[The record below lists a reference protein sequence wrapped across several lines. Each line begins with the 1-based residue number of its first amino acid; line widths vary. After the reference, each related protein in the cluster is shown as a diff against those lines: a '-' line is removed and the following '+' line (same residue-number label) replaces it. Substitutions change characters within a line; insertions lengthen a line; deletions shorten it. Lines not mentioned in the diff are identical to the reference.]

1 MRTFENL
8 IGDTDTYVRGDEVG
22 IKLRRLKKIARKGG
36 RLARRSTS
44 LALKAEPHVLTAR
57 ATKLAAKGLGKGLAA
72 VTGPVRRR
80 IFRAFFKKLISRR
93 ARLISWQQ
101 RRSLRPLPAEQRQA
115 QSWAT
120 AYVRRK
126 GILGKLVGAALSGDV
141 AGQRDL
147 VGEPATAAL
156 VAASIPLLIKLA
168 QRALKTAEKEGA
180 PAEPQDASNTAQPEP
195 QVASNTAP
203 AEPQASS
210 DQEPAGAPADDED

>member
-36 RLARRSTS
+36 QLARRSTS
-44 LALKAEPHVLTAR
+44 LALKAEPHVLTVR

-120 AYVRRK
+120 TYVRRK

-180 PAEPQDASNTAQPEP
+180 PAEPQDAGST
-195 QVASNTAP
+195 TP
-203 AEPQASS
+203 AEEPQASS
-210 DQEPAGAPADDED
+210 DQKPAAAPADDED

>member
-36 RLARRSTS
+36 QLARRSTS
-44 LALKAEPHVLTAR
+44 LALKAEPHVLTVR

-101 RRSLRPLPAEQRQA
+101 RRSLRPLPGEQRQA

-126 GILGKLVGAALSGDV
+126 GVLGKLVGAALSGDV
-141 AGQRDL
+141 AGRSDL

-156 VAASIPLLIKLA
+156 ITASIPLLIKLA
-168 QRALKTAEKEGA
+168 QRALKTAEREGA
-180 PAEPQDASNTAQPEP
+180 PADPQNAADAPS
-195 QVASNTAP
+195 
-203 AEPQASS
+203 AEPQAAN
-210 DQEPAGAPADDED
+210 DEAPADSRAPSDEEPSAAEED

>member
-1 MRTFENL
+1 MRTFQTL
-8 IGDTDTYVRGDEVG
+8 LGDTDAYVRGDEVG
-22 IKLRRLKKIARKGG
+22 IKLRRLKRIARKGG
-36 RLARRSTS
+36 RLAKRGAVLSIR
-44 LALKAEPHVLTAR
+44 AEPHVLTAR

-101 RRSLRPLPAEQRQA
+101 RRSLRPLPGEQRQA

-126 GILGKLVGAALSGDV
+126 GVLGKLVGAALSGDV
-141 AGQRDL
+141 AGRSDL

-156 VAASIPLLIKLA
+156 VAASIPVLIQLA
-168 QRALKTAEKEGA
+168 RRALKTAEREGA
-180 PAEPQDASNTAQPEP
+180 PAEPQAASNTE
-195 QVASNTAP
+195 P
-203 AEPQASS
+203 AEPQTSNDRA
-210 DQEPAGAPADDED
+210 PAGEPADDED